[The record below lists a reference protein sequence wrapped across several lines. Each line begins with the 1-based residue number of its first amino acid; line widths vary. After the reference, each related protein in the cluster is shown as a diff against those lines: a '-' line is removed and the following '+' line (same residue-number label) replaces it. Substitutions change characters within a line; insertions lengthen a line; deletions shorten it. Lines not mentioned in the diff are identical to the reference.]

1 MILCCMHTVH
11 CTGNVP
17 WEPAQPLDARTVM
30 KRMTLDCA
38 ERNVVMKKLILDC
51 AERKFGG

>member
-11 CTGNVP
+11 CTANVP

-30 KRMTLDCA
+30 KRMTLECA
-38 ERNVVMKKLILDC
+38 ERNVEMKKLILDC

>member
-1 MILCCMHTVH
+1 MILCCMHMVH
-11 CTGNVP
+11 CTANVP